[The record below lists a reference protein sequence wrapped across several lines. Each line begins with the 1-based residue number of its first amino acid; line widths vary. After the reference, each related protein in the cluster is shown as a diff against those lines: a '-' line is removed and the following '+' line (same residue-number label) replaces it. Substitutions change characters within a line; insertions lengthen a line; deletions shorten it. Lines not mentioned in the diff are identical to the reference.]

1 MKKDVKECCICG
13 DLVKMY
19 VTANDKII
27 CLDCYNDD
35 DDIIQ
40 KKVDKIL
47 FQNDENK
54 I

>member
-1 MKKDVKECCICG
+1 MKKGEKEQKQCVICG
-13 DLVKMY
+13 DLIYMY

-47 FQNDENK
+47 FKND
-54 I
+54 